1 MLEPIIRSGLQVEG
15 YIIEKRIGR
24 GGMADLFLARDMI
37 LKNTVVIK
45 VLNLPFSKKD
55 SHKRQFLREAR
66 IQANLDNP
74 HIVRIFRIFDY
85 NNYPCMVMQ
94 YIKGTDLE
102 KVIKKARSGR
112 AKTGGTGAL
121 SIERSTHIFLQI
133 LEGIGFVHKYGI
145 IHGDIKPSNILLDK
159 QGRAKIADFG
169 LSFLLSHGKN
179 KKKEILP
186 GGTPYYMSPEQ
197 ILHEEMDFP
206 SDIYSLGVTF
216 FYMLTG
222 ELPLGDKKKIME
234 ILEAHLEGSLE
245 GAKRILDEF
254 KNIRS
259 GIKGAILKA
268 LERDPDNR
276 HQSCLEFSLAIKGE
290 APYEMYSELLRL
302 SLVTKNDI
310 SLAERGQLD
319 KIAEIKGL
327 HQEEAEAL
335 ESNIRKEMRLPPLDF
350 TKEYKNVFTDLFKKG
365 KTKEAIY
372 VDELEKTY
380 VEKCRISKTQARLI
394 KEYVKAIP
402 SVLTK
407 A

>member
-1 MLEPIIRSGLQVEG
+1 MLEPILRSGLRVQD

-24 GGMADLFLARDMI
+24 GGMAELFLARDMI
-37 LKNTVVIK
+37 LKHKVVIK
-45 VLNLPFSKKD
+45 VLNQPFSTKD
-55 SHKRQFLREAR
+55 NHKRQFLREAK

-74 HIVRIFRIFDY
+74 YIVRIFRIFDY
-85 NNYPCMVMQ
+85 DDYPCMVMQ
-94 YIKGTDLE
+94 YIRGTDLE
-102 KVIKKARSGR
+102 KVIKRARSTK
-112 AKTGGTGAL
+112 AKTGGRGAL
-121 SIERSTHIFLQI
+121 SIERSSHIFIQI
-133 LEGIGFVHKYGI
+133 LEGMGFVHKYGI
-145 IHGDIKPSNILLDK
+145 VHGDIKPSNIILDK

-169 LSFLLSHGKN
+169 LSFLRSRKKN
-179 KKKEILP
+179 VKREILP

-197 ILHEEMDFP
+197 ILHEEVDFR

-216 FYMLTG
+216 YYMLTG

-234 ILEAHLEGSLE
+234 VLESHLEGSLE
-245 GAKRILDEF
+245 KAKRTLDEY

-259 GIKGAILKA
+259 GIKRAILKA

-310 SLAERGQLD
+310 TLSERAQLD
-319 KIAEIKGL
+319 KISEIKGL
-327 HQEEAEAL
+327 HQEEAEAM

-350 TKEYKNVFTDLFKKG
+350 TKEYKNAFTDLLKKG

-380 VEKCRISKTQARLI
+380 VEKCRISKTQATLI
-394 KEYVKAIP
+394 REEVREIP
-402 SVLTK
+402 
-407 A
+407 